1 MKKVIWSAIIL
12 AVAAIWFLPEAVT
25 RPFFHMLVLGII
37 PGTDIEMGLIFPL
50 ALITVATFLLVRWS
64 SEAAQELV
72 VFKTDLARQE
82 EAEAENLAVQSA
94 SETAN
99 KAMDEEIEVISI

>member
-12 AVAAIWFLPEAVT
+12 VVAAIWFLPEAVT

-50 ALITVATFLLVRWS
+50 ALITIATFLLVRWAG
-64 SEAAQELV
+64 EAAQELV

-82 EAEAENLAVQSA
+82 EVEAENLAVQSA

-99 KAMDEEIEVISI
+99 EAMDEEIEIISI

>member
-1 MKKVIWSAIIL
+1 MKKVVWPVIIL
-12 AVAAIWFLPEAVT
+12 GIATIWFLPETIT

-50 ALITVATFLLVRWS
+50 VLITVATFFLVRWI

-72 VFKTDLARQE
+72 VFKTELARRE
-82 EAEAENLAVQSA
+82 EAEATHLAVQSVSDTA
-94 SETAN
+94 SQIV
-99 KAMDEEIEVISI
+99 DDEIEIISI